1 MNWKKENIFI
11 TGGDGFI
18 GAWLAKGFV
27 ERGANVVILV
37 RDLKKEFT
45 YKLFDLEDK
54 LTQVQGDLADYQL
67 LERVLS
73 DYSIQTCFH
82 LAAQSLVQI
91 ANQSPVSTFESNIRG
106 TWNLLEACRKMK
118 TLKRIIVAS
127 SDKAY
132 GAQKK
137 LPYTEKSPLLGLY
150 PYDASK
156 ACEDILAQSYFF
168 SYGLPIIITRNANTY
183 GPGDLNFSRIIPD
196 AICCVLKGKEFV
208 IRSDGTPERDYM
220 YVEDAVGAY
229 ISAAEQID
237 EKGIKGEPFNF
248 GTGKAISVI
257 ALFQKIAKLCGKPN
271 VRPKILGTAKNE
283 IDRQYLATDKAE
295 KLLGWK
301 PRYSL
306 EAGLSR
312 TIEWY
317 RDYLKI
323 KT

>member
-1 MNWKKENIFI
+1 MNWKNENIFI

-18 GAWLAKGFV
+18 GAWLAKEFV
-27 ERGANVVILV
+27 KRGANVIILA

-45 YKLFDLEDK
+45 YKLFNLEDK
-54 LTQVQGDLADYQL
+54 ITQVQGDLADCQL
-67 LERVLS
+67 LERILS
-73 DYSIQTCFH
+73 DYSINCCFH

-106 TWNLLEACRKMK
+106 TWNLLEACRKMN

-132 GAQKK
+132 GSQKK

-156 ACEDILAQSYFF
+156 ACEDIIARCYFF
-168 SYGLPIIITRNANTY
+168 SYGLPIVVTRNANTY

-196 AICCVLKGKEFV
+196 AIRCVLQGKEFV

-220 YVEDAVGAY
+220 YVEDAVSAY

-237 EKGIKGEPFNF
+237 KKGVKGEPFNF
-248 GTGKAISVI
+248 GTGEAISVTY
-257 ALFQKIAKLCGKPN
+257 LFKKIAKLCGKPDLEPN
-271 VRPKILGTAKNE
+271 ILGTAKNE
-283 IDRQYLATDKAE
+283 IDRQYLATDKVKE
-295 KLLGWK
+295 LLGWK
-301 PRYSL
+301 QIYNL
-306 EAGLSR
+306 EQGLKR

-323 KT
+323 KV